1 MIKFRSDKSSLVLNN
16 PLIERYRYSVMRP
29 SQLWIYV
36 AIYVIVLALI
46 LFINYSIYRY
56 QQVFPGQTDAYR
68 SVFYQFMLFQV
79 LTLVFWG
86 AFNTY
91 SAISSEIH
99 GNSYDFFR
107 MLPLR
112 AYQKA
117 TGILLGKNL
126 VVLLFSAINLVF
138 FLLFGILGRVNIVL
152 QGQFIVLLAALALLA
167 NSMSLLSSV
176 YSVKGKR
183 RYSPVVLVVLAFF
196 ILPSLFNASFI
207 SMQTENLEGHLAPF
221 FNINIPILLLVSLI
235 AFYFSIWAIKGVA
248 RKFNRERE
256 PMFTRGGAILFS
268 LGYEIIILGLFSP
281 RILEIKE
288 MISGFWIATLLPV
301 LPILTCSL
309 RSYDNYLEVCGADKA
324 RGRSSI
330 GRMAFM
336 LFDSNVSL
344 GIGLLIIWAAF
355 CVGTAIW
362 HGLMLIPILAN
373 IVVLFS
379 FLMVLMLLAEI
390 WKVYQPFFQKIGIL
404 CLFLAG
410 LYLFLPLILAAVM
423 NEDAIFRFCL
433 IGYFGEAII
442 DNNTAHIVDMSVLLI
457 NFLLCALLGLLVL
470 RQYAGIV
477 KVRRRM

>member
-1 MIKFRSDKSSLVLNN
+1 MTKFRSDKSSLVLNN

-36 AIYVIVLALI
+36 AIYVTVVALI

-56 QQVFPGQTDAYR
+56 QETFYSETHAYR
-68 SVFYQFMLFQV
+68 SVFYQFMVFQV

-86 AFNTY
+86 VFNTY
-91 SAISSEIH
+91 SAISSEIY

-107 MLPLR
+107 MLPLG

-126 VVLLFSAINLVF
+126 LVLLFSAINLVF

-167 NSMSLLSSV
+167 NSMALLSSV

-183 RYSPVVLVVLAFF
+183 RFSPAALIFIAVFIVPQFLSGFFAATGTDNLQEFLV
-196 ILPSLFNASFI
+196 
-207 SMQTENLEGHLAPF
+207 PF
-221 FNINIPILLLVSLI
+221 FNINIPILLLFSLI
-235 AFYFSIWAIKGVA
+235 AFYFSIWAIKGTT
-248 RKFNRERE
+248 RKFSRERE

-268 LGYEIIILGLFSP
+268 LGYEVIILGLFSP
-281 RILEIKE
+281 RFLENKE

-301 LPILTCSL
+301 LPILLWSL
-309 RSYDNYLEVCGADKA
+309 RSYDNYLEVCGTDKA

-336 LFDSNVSL
+336 LFGSNVSL

-362 HGLMLIPILAN
+362 QGFMLIPIFAN

-410 LYLFLPLILAAVM
+410 LYLFLPLILAQVM
-423 NEDAIFRFCL
+423 KEDLIFRYCL

-442 DNNTAHIVDMSVLLI
+442 DKNTAHIIDISVLLV
-457 NFLLCALLGLLVL
+457 NVMLCALLGLLVL